1 MPQGYDPRQRNNSRP
16 AAGSADR
23 SRRMPS
29 DDQLRSRRRSG
40 NGGQPQQRQAPQHA
54 PQGQQRQNQRTSQR
68 QPQRTNLAPEQTV
81 DYSSTVKG
89 LIAVFLTLLIVII
102 IVMLFAKSLFVS
114 GEELAKNLKTGHLTE
129 TEYVA
134 IEAREELEEEVVTTK
149 KEKKKTTTKEEKA
162 EPAQLPEGL
171 DTSVAGTYMVNDAV
185 YLHPTPDSAS
195 ENLAT
200 LPYGTEIEVFGS
212 SNYGWYYVEY
222 EGQYGYAWGTYF
234 TPKT

>member
-1 MPQGYDPRQRNNSRP
+1 MPQGYDPRDPRNRRENRNSRP
-16 AAGSADR
+16 DPNTRNRTRRPADQFAR
-23 SRRMPS
+23 EPQRQGEP
-29 DDQLRSRRRSG
+29 RRRRP
-40 NGGQPQQRQAPQHA
+40 QPMPAEEPKE
-54 PQGQQRQNQRTSQR
+54 TY
-68 QPQRTNLAPEQTV
+68 EEV
-81 DYSSTVKG
+81 DTGATIKG
-89 LIAVFLTLLIVII
+89 LIAVFMTTLIVII

-114 GEELAKNLKTGHLTE
+114 SEELAKNLKTGQLTE
-129 TEYVA
+129 TEYLA
-134 IEAREELEEEVVTTK
+134 IQEDPGLEEEVVTTDK
-149 KEKKKTTTKEEKA
+149 KEKKKKTTTEEEKA
-162 EPAQLPEGL
+162 KPAELPEGL

-195 ENLAT
+195 ANLAT